1 LGRDIQ
7 APRNADG
14 PEEFTKRALPAGRE
28 DEGNSLSG
36 RGTRAQEM
44 WSEGRGKD
52 EKRRKIERERER
64 ERAEKLRSC
73 GGQASDY

>member
-28 DEGNSLSG
+28 GEGNSLSG
-36 RGTRAQEM
+36 RGAQEM
-44 WSEGRGKD
+44 WSEGRGKG
-52 EKRRKIERERER
+52 EKRRKIEREKER
-64 ERAEKLRSC
+64 EAEKLRSC